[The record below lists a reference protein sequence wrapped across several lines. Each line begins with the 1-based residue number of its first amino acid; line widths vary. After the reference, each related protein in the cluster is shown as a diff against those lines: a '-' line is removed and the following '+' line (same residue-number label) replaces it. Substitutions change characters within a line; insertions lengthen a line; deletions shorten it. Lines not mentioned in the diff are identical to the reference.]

1 MLASEAINIL
11 TKKSKVIKVRPP
23 FVPISEYGSFN
34 KKDYSKNKIN
44 DLIEWDKEF
53 DRLWNSIKI

>member
-1 MLASEAINIL
+1 M
-11 TKKSKVIKVRPP
+11 RPP
-23 FVPISEYGSFN
+23 FVPISEYGNFN

-53 DRLWNSIKI
+53 DRLWNAITI